1 MNITRENTGD
11 LKAVLK
17 VQVDKSDFQDKA
29 EKVLRDYRKKAAIK
43 GFRPGMV
50 PIEIIRKMY
59 GKAVQADE
67 LNKLLTES
75 IQKYLTDEKIEILGD
90 PLPETDDEQHI
101 DFDTQDS
108 FTFSFEL
115 GLSPSFDV
123 TLSKKNKVKYYEIE
137 VDDKMKDEYLQNYRR
152 RYGKFNKVSISEEKD
167 MMRGRIEA
175 LADDNNPVPDG
186 VFADDTTL
194 SIDVIK
200 DEEIKKAFIGKSEG
214 DTIDFDLRK
223 AFPNDYEISALLKRQ
238 REEVGGI
245 NGNFRFTVNEI
256 SRFSEAEIN
265 SELFDKIYGEG
276 IITTESE
283 FLKKIEDE
291 IADNLKKES
300 EYKLSLDLKE
310 LAIEKTEFSLPE
322 DFLKKWLL
330 KVNENTTVEQ
340 IEKEFE
346 SFKHDLKWE
355 LIRNR
360 IARQNDMKISE
371 EELLKEAENI
381 TRYQFRQYGLFYAED
396 EQITNYAKETLRRKE
411 DAKRIAEKILEDKV
425 ISFIKELVKI
435 ENKTVTIDGFNK
447 LFE

>member
-137 VDDKMKDEYLQNYRR
+137 VDDKMKDDYLQNYRR

-167 MMRGRIEA
+167 MMREGSSRQTTI
-175 LADDNNPVPDG
+175 
-186 VFADDTTL
+186 TL
-194 SIDVIK
+194 SRMVCLP
-200 DEEIKKAFIGKSEG
+200 
-214 DTIDFDLRK
+214 TIQL
-223 AFPNDYEISALLKRQ
+223 SAL
-238 REEVGGI
+238 
-245 NGNFRFTVNEI
+245 
-256 SRFSEAEIN
+256 
-265 SELFDKIYGEG
+265 
-276 IITTESE
+276 
-283 FLKKIEDE
+283 
-291 IADNLKKES
+291 
-300 EYKLSLDLKE
+300 
-310 LAIEKTEFSLPE
+310 
-322 DFLKKWLL
+322 
-330 KVNENTTVEQ
+330 
-340 IEKEFE
+340 
-346 SFKHDLKWE
+346 
-355 LIRNR
+355 
-360 IARQNDMKISE
+360 M
-371 EELLKEAENI
+371 
-381 TRYQFRQYGLFYAED
+381 
-396 EQITNYAKETLRRKE
+396 
-411 DAKRIAEKILEDKV
+411 
-425 ISFIKELVKI
+425 
-435 ENKTVTIDGFNK
+435 
-447 LFE
+447 